1 MSDLIISVSGLR
13 GIVGESLT
21 PDVAVRFVGAYA
33 SKLPAGP
40 IVVGRDG
47 RSSGIMLK
55 QAIIAALTACGR
67 DCIDADVAAT
77 PTVGVLVRQRNAAGA
92 VQISA
97 SHNPPPYNGI
107 KLFGPDGRVLDAVT
121 GGSIRDT
128 YLAGEAAWCSFDKI
142 GSAPPESDP
151 HADHLD
157 MVLATVDVDAIRD
170 LDIPEEVMP
179 LKWMEGTAGAY
190 VFDRKAYESAREL
203 HPAEF
208 EKVSAHVETKPK
220 KASVTIKLA

>member
-13 GIVGESLT
+13 GIVGESFT

-77 PTVGVLVRQRNAAGA
+77 PTVGVLVRQRTPQ
-92 VQISA
+92 VLYRLSA
-97 SHNPPPYNGI
+97 SPQLP
-107 KLFGPDGRVLDAVT
+107 
-121 GGSIRDT
+121 
-128 YLAGEAAWCSFDKI
+128 
-142 GSAPPESDP
+142 
-151 HADHLD
+151 
-157 MVLATVDVDAIRD
+157 
-170 LDIPEEVMP
+170 
-179 LKWMEGTAGAY
+179 
-190 VFDRKAYESAREL
+190 
-203 HPAEF
+203 
-208 EKVSAHVETKPK
+208 
-220 KASVTIKLA
+220 